1 MKRLGKKINILQS
14 GIRAEKLSLV
24 NSNTLSYSE
33 CCHTTLPPSKWEVL
47 TNVERWMSKVMLVGK
62 ERNSGNNQQYIC
74 P

>member
-14 GIRAEKLSLV
+14 VIRSEKLSLV

-33 CCHTTLPPSKWEVL
+33 CCHTTLPPSKWEAL

-62 ERNSGNNQQYIC
+62 ERNLGNNQQYIC